1 MIGLLDLEAD
11 SHQTLLSVSIL
22 PMFARRIFKEIWQKA
37 LVLSVDCDCR
47 PLLSSLLP
55 LSESNLCLS
64 LEAILCVP
72 TSPSRGERGWMGQGM
87 GGTER
92 FCVSSC
98 NDRKNSSQ
106 PRINECVMHVLT
118 NFCKFPFIFSIGNG
132 KNVFYRFGFSFC
144 LFIKCKKGV
153 YITSFH

>member
-11 SHQTLLSVSIL
+11 LHQTLLSVSIL
-22 PMFARRIFKEIWQKA
+22 PTFARQIFKKIWQKA
-37 LVLSVDCDCR
+37 LVLNEDCDCR
-47 PLLSSLLP
+47 PLCP
-55 LSESNLCLS
+55 PCYPNLCLS

-118 NFCKFPFIFSIGNG
+118 NFCKFPSIFSMGNG

-153 YITSFH
+153 YITLFI